1 MSNCI
6 EFELNLRVCSRPR
19 TLISFERLRKY
30 LVCRKET
37 ISLAVLQ
44 TLWFMSCYL
53 FLLTVCQLLFI
64 LQVKGGKS
72 QVDYIGHELSIV
84 WLQLAFKHQ
93 TSGTFNNLPTACVI
107 KLTTTFHIS
116 IHHLGTDSKG
126 CAFTWSMSAKIV
138 LHRKKNNLLQYDWD
152 TKDISKVPHKVM
164 QIFSTC
170 ILLSSSLSNTS
181 ATGVD
186 STNCTKPAK
195 NETVLESDWIFN
207 IQ

>member
-1 MSNCI
+1 M
-6 EFELNLRVCSRPR
+6 
-19 TLISFERLRKY
+19 
-30 LVCRKET
+30 VCRKEV

-44 TLWFMSCYL
+44 TLFFMSCHY

-64 LQVKGGKS
+64 LKVKGWK
-72 QVDYIGHELSIV
+72 VDYIGHELSIV
-84 WLQLAFKHQ
+84 WLQLGFKHQ
-93 TSGTFNNLPTACVI
+93 TSGTSNNLPTACVI

-138 LHRKKNNLLQYDWD
+138 LHRKKYKLQYYWD
-152 TKDISKVPHKVM
+152 TKVTSKKSPIRQSKYSH
-164 QIFSTC
+164 TC

-186 STNCTKPAK
+186 SMNCTKPAK
-195 NETVLESDWIFN
+195 KETMLQSDWIFN